1 MRKFFIGIVLIA
13 IIAASVF
20 AFAACD
26 DNENDIDL
34 TPSWSVNTEWLDT
47 PLALL
52 VTQESSTGVLS
63 FVDETRWRIDVGGGA
78 AKMGENSNWCQGTY
92 YFADENGEPGGI
104 PGLDPLVMLLFD
116 TEAYI
121 ESNPDDENPEIY
133 DPANIALVDPVTDEP
148 VDKNIEVV
156 YYPDEN
162 GVYIVKARGINEFAI
177 MGAGAYK
184 DEITMTYEFYPPQDG
199 TLGLG
204 GAPAPLPPEGKKDYG
219 PIIGGV
225 VGGVAAVVIIVVI
238 VVLVK
243 KNKKKKAAQAA
254 AQAEQ
259 SDAQETPPEE

>member
-121 ESNPDDENPEIY
+121 ASNPDDENPEIY

-162 GVYIVKARGINEFAI
+162 GVYIVKREALTSLR
-177 MGAGAYK
+177 
-184 DEITMTYEFYPPQDG
+184 
-199 TLGLG
+199 
-204 GAPAPLPPEGKKDYG
+204 
-219 PIIGGV
+219 
-225 VGGVAAVVIIVVI
+225 
-238 VVLVK
+238 
-243 KNKKKKAAQAA
+243 
-254 AQAEQ
+254 
-259 SDAQETPPEE
+259 